1 MKNNKTIPTMGI
13 IFGAVLI
20 AAALY
25 FRLELP
31 RTVDGVIFG
40 IGSAIL
46 GLNLSELIG
55 RILLEKNPAKAAQQR
70 IDKQDERNVA
80 IQDKA
85 RAKTLEIAKW
95 LVVGTAFL
103 SILADAPL
111 WFTLSV
117 TLIYLLIYII
127 EWIIQSQL
135 LKEM

>member
-1 MKNNKTIPTMGI
+1 MKINKTILTLGV

-25 FRLELP
+25 FKQELP
-31 RTVDGVIFG
+31 RTVDGVILG
-40 IGSAIL
+40 IGGAIL
-46 GLNLSELIG
+46 GVNLTELIG

-70 IDKQDERNVA
+70 IEQHDERNVS
-80 IQDKA
+80 IRDKA
-85 RAKTLEIAKW
+85 RAKTLEIARW
-95 LVVGTAFL
+95 LVLGIAFL
-103 SILADAPL
+103 SILADSPL

-127 EWIIQSQL
+127 EWIIRSHL